1 MFSRKPVRTYD
12 PKDFPNYR
20 KFFPKPL
27 SAREKL
33 AACIPAIRDFILCNI
48 HLFLVMYNTLCQFLL
63 MVYRNPLELPDAVDY
78 IVGEY
83 KSADGARMAHAGFLL
98 FWLYRTSISLSYT
111 IWDLLVIAFRSWAP
125 FYRSA
130 WAEKA
135 YWARAIVRSVS
146 AAVPSVIRS
155 VFTILPVITRS
166 ITLVVPTAID
176 MSSFFIICAFV
187 LIVGFQLSKSLFGSA
202 AIEEAPEEALKAP
215 ATPLATPRQTSPT
228 ATSIKPAGAG
238 YVKVSPKA
246 EQYLAARGIVLA
258 GTNANAEDRSINSR
272 FRTSKNRSPNGK
284 TPRSSTSPQSSPEQ
298 KKHQAEWLDA
308 SLSSVE
314 RQLYHTDKDVQRL
327 KILVNYYNKES
338 NTRPQIPE
346 APPLCGSSN
355 TRQFTIV
362 QHENA
367 HEKQHL
373 KSIMTDYSPQIDWLA
388 GHLQQSNKNL
398 ETTLAELKP
407 RLDKIETHGLMPMHL
422 QYDEC
427 KTNLEAMAKATKNAW
442 SSAKALEQQC
452 LERIEHLDCEIARY
466 KRMTKTYNKVEG
478 KRVAFAPQAEIIA
491 Y

>member
-1 MFSRKPVRTYD
+1 MINPFTLIRKMFSRKPVRTYD

-33 AACIPAIRDFILCNI
+33 AACIPTIRDFILCNI

-111 IWDLLVIAFRSWAP
+111 IWDLFVIAFHSWVP

-135 YWARAIVRSVS
+135 YWARAIVRTF
-146 AAVPSVIRS
+146 
-155 VFTILPVITRS
+155 FTILPVITRS
-166 ITLVVPTAID
+166 VSLVVPTAID

-187 LIVGFQLSKSLFGSA
+187 LIVGFQLGKSLFGSA
-202 AIEEAPEEALKAP
+202 AIEEDLEEAPKAP
-215 ATPLATPRQTSPT
+215 ATPPVTPRQTSPT
-228 ATSIKPAGAG
+228 TTSIKPAGAG

-258 GTNANAEDRSINSR
+258 GTHANAEDRSINSR
-272 FRTSKNRSPNGK
+272 FRTSKNRSPNGQ
-284 TPRSSTSPQSSPEQ
+284 TLRGSTSLQISPEN

-338 NTRPQIPE
+338 NTRPQIPRG
-346 APPLCGSSN
+346 APLLRLPP
-355 TRQFTIV
+355 TPRQFTVV

-373 KSIMTDYSPQIDWLA
+373 KSIVTDYSPQIDWLA

-452 LERIEHLDCEIARY
+452 LERIEHLDSEIARY